1 MPHLLQNCINRIS
14 TVKIARKTTPV
25 KYFPEIGEISQKN
38 DKTPLRIYL
47 LYQIVILTKF
57 NNFKVPI

>member
-25 KYFPEIGEISQKN
+25 KRKEKIFPTLEKKKRAIDRFYI
-38 DKTPLRIYL
+38 DFFRWICYPLSEDI
-47 LYQIVILTKF
+47 
-57 NNFKVPI
+57 